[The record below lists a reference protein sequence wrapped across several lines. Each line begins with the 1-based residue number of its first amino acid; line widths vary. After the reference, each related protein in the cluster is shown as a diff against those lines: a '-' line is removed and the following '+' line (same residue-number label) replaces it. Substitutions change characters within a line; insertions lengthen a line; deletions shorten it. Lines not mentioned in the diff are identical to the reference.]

1 MQNQQRSGP
10 LAGCAFV
17 LLSLELTGVGEA
29 LVTDLVERIG
39 RVGNQLAK
47 ENLFV

>member
-1 MQNQQRSGP
+1 VDEEV
-10 LAGCAFV
+10 F
-17 LLSLELTGVGEA
+17 LSLELGRVGET

-47 ENLFV
+47 ENLLVRVEGV